1 MDAKM
6 DAKLR
11 SINQL
16 RLLSAEEAIER
27 IFDGIAS
34 PALKGELFKWFAFGT
49 TGKGRELH
57 RLTPEELGELMDK
70 LPNLVLAMYAYHQE
84 IQKGADK

>member
-1 MDAKM
+1 ME
-6 DAKLR
+6 AKLR

-27 IFDGIAS
+27 IFDGIDS
-34 PALKGELFKWFAFGT
+34 PALKAELFKWFAFGT
-49 TGKGRELH
+49 TGKGKELH
-57 RLTPEELGELMDK
+57 TLSTEELGDLMDK
-70 LPNLVLAMYAYHQE
+70 LPDLVLALYTYQKE